1 MDKKLD
7 FHLLIIQDLIDANDE
22 KMKKRDSE
30 FTKMKSEF
38 TKIKEI

>member
-30 FTKMKSEF
+30 FTKMKSEI